1 MSKSDEHD
9 RYRVKSLV
17 GFDEMAEGVLARSTM
32 HADYV
37 DHFFV
42 DVDTAAAPERYARV
56 MFGDVPSVAER
67 FIWQGL
73 LQLRLIA
80 GQRDRPRP
88 TKYSTE
94 WPSASSGAATFSAT
108 ARVAALCILTAVV
121 LQPHR
126 NSSPRKRM
134 A

>member
-80 GQRDRPRP
+80 GPTPTSSRDG
-88 TKYSTE
+88 
-94 WPSASSGAATFSAT
+94 ASQKLLRGGFDWKTDH
-108 ARVAALCILTAVV
+108 IL
-121 LQPHR
+121 
-126 NSSPRKRM
+126 
-134 A
+134 